1 MVRRSISELM
11 SRTLAIFPV
20 MIPVTIWKTCDM
32 AGLLVKEK
40 FLIPQLR
47 LSDIYSKFIE
57 ICPGLCVKVDDR

>member
-1 MVRRSISELM
+1 M
-11 SRTLAIFPV
+11 LAIFPV